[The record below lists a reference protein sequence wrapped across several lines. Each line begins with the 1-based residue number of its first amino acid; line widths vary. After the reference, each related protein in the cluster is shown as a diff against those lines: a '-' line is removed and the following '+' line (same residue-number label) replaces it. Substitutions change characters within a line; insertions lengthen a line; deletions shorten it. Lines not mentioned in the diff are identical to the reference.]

1 MKIQARLLLLM
12 LSKTTLAMVI
22 ALLVTSSLTRDALET
37 AAKDKLAAVLESR
50 ESALSRWVDT
60 LEAQMAVLAVAPTTV
75 NLLNEFSAEFDNLG
89 SNAQTLL
96 QQNYLATRRDYQTAQ
111 TSASIAAYDKVH
123 RIALPYFIRRGDA
136 YDWYDLF
143 LIDSKGNVVF
153 SLKKETDF
161 ATNLRTGPWR
171 DSGLARAVTPLLHDA
186 IPGQLGF
193 ADYSQYIPSKMQAA
207 SFIAMPVFDQ
217 EKQQFLGVVAIQL
230 PIATMSALMM
240 DSAGMGETGEVVV
253 VGKDG
258 WMLTDSR
265 FSKESTILKRQIKTQ
280 PSETVLAGKTAT
292 LISPDYRGI
301 EIIASVKPFTPF
313 ANALGDKV
321 LWGIIA
327 KIEHAEILNEYYY
340 LQHVLLFTTVG
351 LILLAVSLGVWG
363 GRTVTRPLIRITDA
377 LTRLANGEQIS
388 VPELNR
394 SDEIGE
400 IAKAAETFH
409 TIVQQVEQEH
419 WLSENVTLLT
429 SAVSVESSV
438 NKAAERILHLLCDLL
453 AVPVG
458 AVYLLDEGRYQRI
471 STHGLARS
479 NQAETSFDLGIGL
492 LGQCAKSNQAL
503 VISPVPAGLTII
515 STGLAEFSPHELIIY
530 PIVHKNE
537 VLAVLELAAT
547 GSLQAKQHA
556 FLKAATAALGLHFAN
571 LQAAEHNSLLLAETS
586 QQAAELRASSGY
598 ARSLIEASLD
608 PLVTIGVNGK
618 IMDVNAAT
626 EKVTGVARDQLIGS
640 DFCDYFTEPD
650 EARAGY
656 KQVFSKGFVTD
667 YPLAIR
673 HAAGKITDVLYNAS
687 VYRDSQGEVA
697 GIFAAARDVTELRA
711 SSSYARSLIEASLDP
726 LVTIGVNGKIMDVNA
741 ATEKVTGVARD
752 QLIGSDFS
760 DYFTEPE
767 TARSGYQQVF
777 SQGFVTDYSLAI
789 RHASGKITDVLYN
802 ASIYR
807 DSQGDVAGIFAA
819 ARDITDKKKA
829 DQIMLEQQQSLLRSN
844 TELQTLTEELRS
856 QSEEVRSQNEE
867 LKSSQEELRAQQEE
881 ALLKNQL
888 LEKQSK
894 QLQEAVTEVTTKAE
908 QLQQANQ
915 YKSEFLA
922 NMSHELRTP
931 LNSILILSK
940 SLAEN
945 DERNLSADQIESAGV
960 ISESGTQLLTLINDI
975 LDLSKI
981 EAGKLE
987 LLKEYFSLNEMAA
1000 YLRRVF
1006 LPQAETK
1013 KLAFAIELA
1022 ADLPE
1027 TIYTDRQRLTQVLS
1041 NLLTNALKFTDTGS
1055 VKVLISK
1062 IADDCQIEVVDTGIG
1077 IPADKLEHIFG
1088 AFQQL
1093 DGSTSRKYGGS
1104 GLGLA
1109 ISRNLMHLLGG
1120 EITVISTVGQGSR
1133 FVIHLNNLFTSERQI
1148 KADTPIQVSASVVNA
1163 AVTSPAGANIL
1174 LVEDDTRLL
1183 TILGRMI
1190 TTLGFT
1196 PIAVESAEQALA
1208 TLAQTRLTGILL
1220 DLGLPGMSGM
1230 ELLRQLKANEATA
1243 GIPVFIMSGAV
1254 DTGEAKAL
1262 GALDFLKKPV
1272 TRDTI
1277 IDVLKTMVQVTADM
1291 AVQQILLIED
1301 NPVDRKFVENLLKDV
1316 ETNIVA
1322 VETGGAALQ
1331 LLQTQRF
1338 ALVILDLQLPDIS
1351 GFNWLKQA
1359 QHHLNPPP
1367 IIIYSARELTE
1378 NEVFELKGVTTSIVT
1393 KDALSNRLREEVLRA
1408 LHYIDSSATTRSEQT
1423 IGKKL
1428 LLVDDD
1434 ARNLYALTKVLKSK
1448 GFEVEVAPDSIK
1460 ALELLAQT
1468 TFDVLLTD
1476 IMMPQVDGYEL
1487 IRRVRALGYD
1497 KLPIIAITAKAMQG
1511 DDALCLQAGANAY
1524 LAKPVDVNALTDLI
1538 NTLLAQQPKIERR

>member
-12 LSKTTLAMVI
+12 LSKTTFTMVI
-22 ALLVTSSLTRDALET
+22 ALLVTSYLTRDVVET
-37 AAKDKLAAVLESR
+37 AAKEKLAAISEAR
-50 ESALSRWVDT
+50 YSALSRWAET
-60 LEAQMAVLAVAPTTV
+60 LQAQMGILAAEPTTAG
-75 NLLNEFSAEFDNLG
+75 LLGQLSAEFHNVGDK
-89 SNAQTLL
+89 AQVLL
-96 QQNYLATRRDYQTAQ
+96 QQSYLAAGGGQDGQKP
-111 TSASIAAYDKVH
+111 ASLAAYDKLQ
-123 RIALPYFIRRGDA
+123 RTAMEFFNRRYDA
-136 YDWYDLF
+136 YGWNDML
-143 LIDSKGNVVF
+143 LIDTQGNVVF
-153 SLKKETDF
+153 SLKKEADF
-161 ATNLRTGPWR
+161 ATNLHAGPWR
-171 DSGLARAVTPLLHDA
+171 DSGLARAVTPLLHNA

-193 ADYSQYIPSKMQAA
+193 ADYSQYAANNMRPA
-207 SFIAMPVFDQ
+207 SFVAMPIFDK

-230 PIATMSALMM
+230 PIARMSELMI
-240 DSAGMGETGEVVV
+240 DKTGMGETGEVIV
-253 VGKDG
+253 VGKDS

-265 FSKESTILKRQIKTQ
+265 FSKESTILKRQIKAK
-280 PSETVLAGKTAT
+280 PADTVLAGTTAT
-292 LISPDYRGI
+292 LIAPDYRGI
-301 EIIASVKPFTPF
+301 EVIARVKPFIPF
-313 ANALGDKV
+313 ANALGDKA
-321 LWGIIA
+321 LWGIIT
-327 KIEHAEILNEYYY
+327 KIEHSEVLREYYHI
-340 LQHVLLFTTVG
+340 QRTLLFITG
-351 LILLAVSLGVWG
+351 ALILLALSLGIWG

-377 LTRLANGEQIS
+377 LARLAKGEQVK

-400 IAKAAETFH
+400 IAKAAETFYN
-409 TIVQQVEQEH
+409 IVQQVEQEH

-429 SAVSVESSV
+429 SAVSAEKSV
-438 NKAAERILHLLCDLL
+438 NKAAEQVLHLICDLL

-458 AVYLLDEGRYQRI
+458 AIYLLDEGRYQRI

-479 NQAETSFDLGIGL
+479 NQAETSFEPGVGL

-503 VISPVPAGLTII
+503 VLSPVPAGLTII
-515 STGLAEFSPHELIIY
+515 STGLAEFAPHELIIY

-556 FLKAATAALGLHFAN
+556 FLKAASAALGLQFAN

-586 QQAAELRASSGY
+586 KQAAELRASSGY

-608 PLVTIGVNGK
+608 PLVTIGIDGK

-656 KQVFSKGFVTD
+656 QQVFSKGFVTD

-673 HAAGKITDVLYNAS
+673 HTTGKITDVLYNAS
-687 VYRDSQGEVA
+687 VYRNSQGE
-697 GIFAAARDVTELRA
+697 
-711 SSSYARSLIEASLDP
+711 
-726 LVTIGVNGKIMDVNA
+726 
-741 ATEKVTGVARD
+741 
-752 QLIGSDFS
+752 
-760 DYFTEPE
+760 
-767 TARSGYQQVF
+767 
-777 SQGFVTDYSLAI
+777 
-789 RHASGKITDVLYN
+789 
-802 ASIYR
+802 
-807 DSQGDVAGIFAA
+807 VAGIFAA

-829 DQIMLEQQQSLLRSN
+829 DQIMLEQQQSLLQSN
-844 TELQTLTEELRS
+844 AEMQSITEELRS
-856 QSEEVRSQNEE
+856 QSEEMRSQNEE

-881 ALLKNQL
+881 TLEKNQL
-888 LEKQSK
+888 LETQSK
-894 QLQEAVTEVTTKAE
+894 QLKEALAEVNAKAE

-945 DERNLSADQIESAGV
+945 DEHNLSADQVESAGV

-987 LLKEYFSLNEMAA
+987 LIKEFFSLNDMAA
-1000 YLRRVF
+1000 YIKRVF
-1006 LPQAETK
+1006 LPQAEIK
-1013 KLAFAIELA
+1013 KLSFAIELA

-1041 NLLTNALKFTDTGS
+1041 NLLTNAIKFTDAGS
-1055 VKVLISK
+1055 VKVLVSK
-1062 IADDCQIEVVDTGIG
+1062 IDDDLQIEVVDTGIG
-1077 IPADKLEHIFG
+1077 IPPDKLEHIFG

-1109 ISRNLMHLLGG
+1109 ISRNLTNLLGG
-1120 EITVISTVGQGSR
+1120 EITVTSAIGQGSR
-1133 FVIHLNNLFTSERQI
+1133 FFIRLSKLLQPETQAEPYHPAPAS
-1148 KADTPIQVSASVVNA
+1148 SAIA
-1163 AVTSPAGANIL
+1163 AVTPAAGGNIM

-1183 TILGRMI
+1183 AILGRMI
-1190 TTLGFT
+1190 ATLGFT
-1196 PIAVESAEQALA
+1196 PIAVESAEQALS
-1208 TLAQTRLTGILL
+1208 TLAETQLTGIFL

-1230 ELLRQLKANEATA
+1230 ELLRLLKAGEATA
-1243 GIPVFIMSGAV
+1243 RIPVFIMSGAV
-1254 DTGEAKAL
+1254 DTGEAKNL
-1262 GALDFLKKPV
+1262 GALGFLEKPV

-1277 IDVLKTMVQVTADM
+1277 INALKTMAQATQDV
-1291 AVQQILLIED
+1291 AVQQVLLIED
-1301 NPVDRKFVENLLKDV
+1301 NPVDRKFVEKLLKD
-1316 ETNIVA
+1316 TGRDIVA
-1322 VETGGAALQ
+1322 AENGSAALQ
-1331 LLQTQRF
+1331 LLQSQRF
-1338 ALVILDLQLPDIS
+1338 DVVILDLQLPDMT
-1351 GFNWLKQA
+1351 GFEWLKQA

-1378 NEVFELKGVTTSIVT
+1378 NEVFELKGVTESIVT
-1393 KDALSNRLREEVLRA
+1393 KDALSDRLREEVLYA
-1408 LHYIDSSATTRSEQT
+1408 LRYADRPATAGSEQAT
-1423 IGKKL
+1423 GKKL

-1448 GFEVEVAPDSIK
+1448 GFTVEVAPDSIK

-1487 IRRVRALGYD
+1487 IRRVRALDYD

-1524 LAKPVDVNALTDLI
+1524 LAKPVDVNALIELI
-1538 NTLLAQQPKIERR
+1538 NTL

>member
-12 LSKTTLAMVI
+12 LSKTTFAMVI
-22 ALLVTSSLTRDALET
+22 ALLVASNLTWDALET
-37 AAKDKLAAVLESR
+37 AAKEKLSAVSEAR
-50 ESALSRWVDT
+50 YGALARWLDT
-60 LEAQMAVLAVAPTTV
+60 LQAQTAILSTEPTTV
-75 NLLNEFSAEFDNLG
+75 SLLSELSAEFHNLG
-89 SNAQTLL
+89 DNAQVLL
-96 QQNYLATRRDYQTAQ
+96 QQNYLATGLDSQTTQ
-111 TSASIAAYDKVH
+111 TQASISAYDNIQ
-123 RIALPYFIRRGDA
+123 RIAMQFFIRRHDA
-136 YDWYDLF
+136 YGWNDMLLVDTQ
-143 LIDSKGNVVF
+143 GNVVF
-153 SLKKETDF
+153 SLKKASDF

-171 DSGLARAVTPLLHDA
+171 DSGLARAVTPLLYDA
-186 IPGQLGF
+186 IPKQLGF
-193 ADYSQYIPSKMQAA
+193 ADYSQYPPNNMQAA

-217 EKQQFLGVVAIQL
+217 QKQRFLGVLAIQL
-230 PIATMSALMM
+230 PIAKMSELMI
-240 DSAGMGETGEVVV
+240 DKTGLGETGEVIV

-292 LISPDYRGI
+292 LIAPDYRGI
-301 EIIASVKPFTPF
+301 EIIARVKPFIPF
-313 ANALGDKV
+313 AGAQGDKA
-321 LWGIIA
+321 LWGIIT
-327 KIEHAEILNEYYY
+327 KIEHAEVLREYYN
-340 LQHVLLFTTVG
+340 LQRLLLFTTVG

-363 GRTVTRPLIRITDA
+363 GRTITRPLIRITDA
-377 LTRLANGEQIS
+377 LTRLAHGEQIS

-409 TIVQQVEQEH
+409 NIVQQVEYEH
-419 WLSENVTLLT
+419 WLSENVALLT
-429 SAVSVESSV
+429 GAVSAENSV

-479 NQAETSFDLGIGL
+479 NQAETSFELGVGL

-503 VISPVPAGLTII
+503 VLSPVPAGLTII
-515 STGLAEFSPHELIIY
+515 STGLAEFAPHELIIY
-530 PIVHKNE
+530 PIAHKNE

-556 FLKAATAALGLHFAN
+556 FLKAASEVLGLQFAN
-571 LQAAEHNSLLLAETS
+571 LQAAEHNSLLLVETS
-586 QQAAELRASSGY
+586 KQAAELRASSGY

-608 PLVTIGVNGK
+608 PLVTIGLDGK

-626 EKVTGVARDQLIGS
+626 EKVTGVARDHLIGS

-656 KQVFSKGFVTD
+656 RQVFSQGFVTD

-673 HAAGKITDVLYNAS
+673 HTTGKITDVLYNAS

-726 LVTIGVNGKIMDVNA
+726 LVTIGVDGKIMDVNA
-741 ATEKVTGVARD
+741 ATEKVTGVERD
-752 QLIGSDFS
+752 QLIGSDFC
-760 DYFTEPE
+760 DYFTEPDK
-767 TARSGYQQVF
+767 ARSGYQQVF

-789 RHASGKITDVLYN
+789 RHVNGRITDVLYN
-802 ASIYR
+802 ASVYR
-807 DSQGDVAGIFAA
+807 DSQGQVAGIFAA

-829 DQIMLEQQQSLLRSN
+829 DQIMLEQQQSLLCSN
-844 TELQTLTEELRS
+844 AELQTITEELRS
-856 QSEEVRSQNEE
+856 QAEEIRSQNEE

-894 QLQEAVTEVTTKAE
+894 QLKEVIVEVKAKAE

-945 DERNLSADQIESAGV
+945 DEHNLSEDQIESASV

-987 LLKEYFSLNEMAA
+987 LQKESFSLNEMAA
-1000 YLRRVF
+1000 YLWRVF

-1013 KLAFAIELA
+1013 NLAFAIDVVA
-1022 ADLPE
+1022 GLPE

-1041 NLLTNALKFTDTGS
+1041 NLLTNAIKFTDTGLI
-1055 VKVLISK
+1055 KVLISK
-1062 IADDCQIEVVDTGIG
+1062 IDEDCQIEVVDTGIG

-1109 ISRNLMHLLGG
+1109 ISRNLTHLLGG
-1120 EITVISTVGQGSR
+1120 EISVTSTIGQGSR
-1133 FVIHLNNLFTSERQI
+1133 FVIRLSKPFTPVENHI
-1148 KADTPIQVSASVVNA
+1148 EVHTPVPVAAPVAA
-1163 AVTSPAGANIL
+1163 AVATPAGANIL

-1183 TILGRMI
+1183 AILGRMI
-1190 TTLGFT
+1190 STLGFT
-1196 PIAVESAEQALA
+1196 PIAAESAEQALV
-1208 TLAQTRLTGILL
+1208 TLAKTKLTGIFL
-1220 DLGLPGMSGM
+1220 DLGLPGISGM
-1230 ELLRQLKANEATA
+1230 ELLRQLKANQATA
-1243 GIPVFIMSGAV
+1243 GIPVFIMSGAA
-1254 DTGEAKAL
+1254 DTGEAKTL

-1277 IDVLKTMVQVTADM
+1277 IEALKTMVQVANDM
-1291 AVQQILLIED
+1291 AVPQILLIED
-1301 NPVDRKFVENLLKDV
+1301 NPVDRMFVENLLKDV
-1316 ETNIVA
+1316 ETGIVA

-1331 LLQTQRF
+1331 LLQTQCF

-1351 GFNWLKQA
+1351 GFDWLKQA

-1367 IIIYSARELTE
+1367 IIIYSARELSE
-1378 NEVFELKGVTTSIVT
+1378 NEVFELKGLTTSIVT
-1393 KDALSNRLREEVLRA
+1393 KDALSDRLREEVLHV
-1408 LHYIDSSATTRSEQT
+1408 LHDIDSSATSCSEQA

-1448 GFEVEVAPDSIK
+1448 GFVVEVAPDSIK

-1497 KLPIIAITAKAMQG
+1497 KLPIVAITAKAMQG

-1524 LAKPVDVNALTDLI
+1524 LAKPVDVNALIELI
-1538 NTLLAQQPKIERR
+1538 NTLQ